1 MDGSAATSLDPS
13 AAFRRRAERERRA
26 RMEAEALLESKSLA
40 LWTALEELRAHR
52 ESLERRVEERTRDL
66 ELARAAAELANRAK
80 SEFLASMSH
89 EIRTPMNG
97 VLAAADLLLH
107 SEGLAA
113 SDRELAATIRD
124 AGRALLALLGD
135 ILDLSKIEAG
145 RMELERARFTLG
157 GLAEQCLR
165 PFALVARERDVTLR
179 WSLEGASGAH
189 LGDAVRLRQVIAN
202 LTANALKFT
211 ARGEVEVT
219 LRVSPRDA
227 LADTLSVRVRDS
239 GIGIDPAVQARLFQ
253 PFEQADASTT
263 RRFGG
268 TGLGLAICKR
278 IVELMGGTIGV
289 ESEAGRGATF
299 FFEVPLERAAPSAS
313 VAPAA
318 RDDGPAAHAARYG
331 GARVLV
337 VEDNPVN
344 SLLARRMLSRLG
356 HTADT
361 APDGEEA
368 LRALERGAYDLVLM
382 DCQMP
387 VLDGFETTRRLRAR
401 WGDAFPVLAMTANA
415 FEDDRVACLEA
426 GMDDVVTK
434 PVELARLAAA
444 LGRYLRP
451 RE

>member
-1 MDGSAATSLDPS
+1 MDKAPAATSDPT
-13 AAFRRRAERERRA
+13 ATLRRRSERERRA
-26 RMEAEALLESKSLA
+26 RLEAESLLESKSLA
-40 LWTALEELRAHR
+40 LWAALEELRAHH
-52 ESLERRVEERTRDL
+52 EALERRVEERTRDL
-66 ELARAAAELANRAK
+66 EQARAAAESASRAK

-107 SEGLAA
+107 SDTLAA
-113 SDRELAATIRD
+113 SDRELASTIRD

-145 RMELERARFTLG
+145 RMELERTRFNLAS
-157 GLAEQCLR
+157 LAEQCLR
-165 PFALVARERDVTLR
+165 PFALVARDRDVSLR
-179 WSLEGASGAH
+179 WTLEGAGEAH
-189 LGDAVRLRQVIAN
+189 LGDPVRLRQVIAN
-202 LTANALKFT
+202 LTSNALKFT
-211 ARGEVEVT
+211 ARGGVDVR
-219 LRVSPRDA
+219 LRVTPRDEVS
-227 LADTLSVRVRDS
+227 DTLSVRVTDS

-278 IVELMGGTIGV
+278 IVELMDGTIGV
-289 ESEAGRGATF
+289 ESEVGRGATF
-299 FFEVPLERAAPSAS
+299 FVEVALLRAAPLAS
-313 VAPAA
+313 LPPEA
-318 RDDGPAAHAARYG
+318 RDDGPTAHAARYG

-344 SLLARRMLSRLG
+344 SLLARRMLARLG
-356 HTADT
+356 HVAETAS
-361 APDGEEA
+361 DGEAA
-368 LRALERGAYDLVLM
+368 LRALEHATYDLVLM
-382 DCQMP
+382 DSQMP

-415 FEDDRVACLEA
+415 FEDDRVACLDA
-426 GMDDVVTK
+426 GMDEVITK

-451 RE
+451 RA